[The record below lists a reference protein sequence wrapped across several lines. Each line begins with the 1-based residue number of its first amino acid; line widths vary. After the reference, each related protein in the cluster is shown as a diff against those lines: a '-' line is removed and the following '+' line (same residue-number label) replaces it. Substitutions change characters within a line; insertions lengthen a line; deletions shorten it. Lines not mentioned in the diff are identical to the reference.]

1 MNFPQ
6 EYEHRFLKKFYQENE
21 RQKQEMNLH
30 TPIMKQEDF
39 ARFIKYDTARY
50 LADFNTIIFNE
61 LLEQAQHNEK
71 IKINELNVKLDQ
83 VKVKAMECYEKINSK
98 FDSDEAVI
106 KNFIELIIQ
115 HLITE
120 LQKDQL
126 KKLNTKMY
134 GVDAEITKA

>member
-61 LLEQAQHNEK
+61 LLE
-71 IKINELNVKLDQ
+71 
-83 VKVKAMECYEKINSK
+83 
-98 FDSDEAVI
+98 
-106 KNFIELIIQ
+106 
-115 HLITE
+115 
-120 LQKDQL
+120 
-126 KKLNTKMY
+126 
-134 GVDAEITKA
+134 